1 MGPDYEK
8 YRPLVA
14 EFDLTD
20 EQKDELIDTVWSM
33 MKSFVDA
40 SFGDDPVQLAVD
52 QAEQEAGRD
61 STNKVGSKP
70 TKYNKKQEF

>member
-40 SFGDDPVQLAVD
+40 SVGDDPLQLAVD
-52 QAEQEAGRD
+52 QAERDAGRD
-61 STNKVGSKP
+61 STNKVGSCQSQN
-70 TKYNKKQEF
+70 NKEPEF

>member
-8 YRPLVA
+8 YRPLVG

-20 EQKDELIDTVWSM
+20 EKKDELISVVWSM

-40 SFGDDPVQLAVD
+40 SFGDDPIQLAVD
-52 QAEQEAGRD
+52 QKENKAGGTGQNEVLSRHLEKD
-61 STNKVGSKP
+61 
-70 TKYNKKQEF
+70 